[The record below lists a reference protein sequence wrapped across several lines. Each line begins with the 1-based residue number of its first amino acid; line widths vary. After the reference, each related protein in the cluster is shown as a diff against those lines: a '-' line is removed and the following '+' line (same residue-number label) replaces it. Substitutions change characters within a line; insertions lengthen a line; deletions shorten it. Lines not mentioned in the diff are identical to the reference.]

1 MKHYFKVMNPDGR
14 LEMEYRDQLDAV
26 KHAQEIRGYITVRNV
41 MLRDCREYAYTAP
54 TGQRS

>member
-26 KHAQEIRGYITVRNV
+26 KHAQEIRGYITFRGV
-41 MLRDCREYAYTAP
+41 MLRDFREYAYV
-54 TGQRS
+54 S